1 MRGFITFMQGALRS
15 PMAIQ
20 LWLLLMAAVNGVAPL
35 FYLDRL
41 EARVVLGTFV
51 IAATAMMLLTGR
63 FGFTRILGL
72 GHAPWL
78 ALVPY
83 LFTRLGEI
91 PASDTFGYWIRAVIV
106 VNAISLI
113 FDVVDLIRYA
123 RGERAPMFSPP
134 V

>member
-1 MRGFITFMQGALRS
+1 MQGALRS

-83 LFTRLGEI
+83 LFARLGEI
-91 PASDTFGYWIRAVIV
+91 PAGDTFGYWIRGVIV
-106 VNAISLI
+106 VNSISLI
-113 FDVVDLIRYA
+113 FDVVDVIRYA
-123 RGERAPMFSPP
+123 RGERAPMVSPP
-134 V
+134 A